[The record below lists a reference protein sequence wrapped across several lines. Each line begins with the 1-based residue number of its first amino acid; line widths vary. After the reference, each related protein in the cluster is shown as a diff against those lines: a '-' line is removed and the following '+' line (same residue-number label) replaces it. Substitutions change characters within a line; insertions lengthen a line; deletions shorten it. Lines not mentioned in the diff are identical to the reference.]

1 MMARAGQVPEDA
13 LYFLT
18 YAHNLT
24 PCLSDKS
31 QIHTVKLLLE
41 WITDIPG
48 SENPDTH
55 EALLIN
61 SDFVLDL
68 EQHRRDVPRYLKT
81 FASKSKIVKEKAKQH
96 FSDVLEEV
104 VCEKF
109 QDLIS
114 GLNKLIQRSDIAQAT
129 VEKWKGFLDNKDYA
143 QFLADVF
150 LYALQVKAPVGRKAK
165 KAADDTQLAED
176 VLNDIERLN
185 VLAARVGELTPIRK
199 PPEIASCEHDF
210 ITPLFAAYGSID
222 GRTYSRKKELP
233 DRLQKD
239 IEVRRDHFYKAETVR
254 IQGADALGPIGT
266 PQFIALTKE
275 ILAGVYDVCFDTDD
289 DNPARNGF
297 IRMRN
302 VMKCAAALPCSKSI
316 FSKTNWVGAEEK
328 QGICHILA
336 GENQLQWV
344 IPDE

>member
-1 MMARAGQVPEDA
+1 MMARAVQVSEDA

-18 YAHNLT
+18 YAHTLT

-48 SENPDTH
+48 SENPETH

-68 EQHRRDVPRYLKT
+68 ERHRRDVPQYLKT
-81 FASKSKIVKEKAKQH
+81 FASKSKKVKEKAKQH
-96 FSDVLEEV
+96 FSDVLKEV
-104 VCEKF
+104 ISEKF
-109 QDLIS
+109 PDLIS
-114 GLNKLIQRSDIAQAT
+114 GLSKLIQRSNIAAST
-129 VEKWKGFLDNKDYA
+129 VKKWKGLLENKDYA

-150 LYALQVKAPVGRKAK
+150 LYALQEKAPVGRKTK
-165 KAADDTQLAED
+165 KATDDTQLARD
-176 VLNDIERLN
+176 VLSDIERLN
-185 VLAARVGELTPIRK
+185 ALAARVGELTPIRK
-199 PPEIASCEHDF
+199 PPEIASCERDF
-210 ITPLFAAYGSID
+210 IKPLFAAYGSID
-222 GRTYSRKKELP
+222 GKTYCQKNELP
-233 DRLQKD
+233 DRLQRD

-254 IQGADALGPIGT
+254 IQGTDALGPIGA

-289 DNPARNGF
+289 DNPARNGY

-302 VMKCAAALPCSKSI
+302 VMKCAAVLPCSKSI

-336 GENQLQWV
+336 GEKQLQWV
-344 IPDE
+344 IPNE